1 MSRAWT
7 WIDSPEGLSELQLA
21 ILQFDLP
28 DRDVNVFTPDT
39 LRELGER
46 LDDLK
51 AMQPDALLVV
61 SGKRGSF
68 IAGADVDH
76 IRSVTDAEQGQA
88 AAALGQRVLRRFS
101 QLGLPT
107 VALIDGACVGG
118 GAELACWCTGR
129 VASIDDRTRFGFPEV
144 KLGIVPGFGGT
155 QRLPGIVGLPQAIA
169 LASSGRLLTAKQA
182 KRAGVVDAIV
192 HRDSLLRAGASL
204 AERLVAGTG
213 PKRRFRSNWPLVR
226 GVVAMMAGRA
236 VRKAAGPHY
245 PAPAEVPRLCRMALD
260 TPLDEGLEREART
273 LGRLVMSRASQSLL
287 HVYEL
292 SRASQAGGTRP
303 PKGGLIGVLG
313 AGVMG
318 GGIAGVAAAKGYRA
332 RMRDVSP
339 DGLGTGVK
347 AASQVIERSLRRS
360 FDKRTAVQAA
370 GDRLS
375 YSLGLDGFG
384 GADLVVEAVVEIQ
397 EIKEKV
403 LAEIEAHVSEA
414 CIIATN
420 TSSLSVKRLS
430 EAVGRP
436 ERFVGMHFFNP
447 VARMPLVEV
456 IRGPKTSDE
465 TVARVVGWAKALGK
479 NPVVVGD
486 SPGFLVNRVLMPYLA
501 EALKL
506 QSEGLDITLVDAAA
520 QRFGMPMGPFR
531 LIDEVGIDVA
541 SKVARTFSIQFPDR
555 FSESPLLNKM
565 AKDGRLGRK
574 SGGGFYDYKAG
585 RSTGAWKGLSMPD
598 FELPRDT
605 ITDRLMLRMADEG
618 FRCLEEGVASSAQD
632 VDLATVFGLGFP
644 PFLGGLC
651 RWVADEGPQVLLD
664 RLIALC
670 EEHGARFEPSR
681 RWRNVAAGKPVYR

>member
-1 MSRAWT
+1 MTTAWSWT
-7 WIDSPEGLSELQLA
+7 DAPAGLTELNLRV
-21 ILQFDLP
+21 LQFDLP

-39 LRELGER
+39 LEELGER

-51 AMQPDALLVV
+51 ADPPDALVIA
-61 SGKRGSF
+61 SGKHGSY

-76 IRSVTDAEQGQA
+76 IRSVKDAEEGQA
-88 AAALGQRVLRRFS
+88 AAEMGQRVLRRLS
-101 QLGLPT
+101 RLGFPT
-107 VALIDGACVGG
+107 IALIDGACVGG

-129 VASIDDRTRFGFPEV
+129 VASTDDRTRIGFPEV

-182 KRAGVVDAIV
+182 LRIGLVDAIG
-192 HRDSLLRAGASL
+192 HRDYLMQASATL
-204 AERLVAGTG
+204 AERFVAGKG
-213 PKRRFRSNWPLVR
+213 PKRSFRSNWPVAR
-226 GVVAMMAGRA
+226 GVVGMMASRA
-236 VRKAAGPHY
+236 VRKAAGAHY
-245 PAPAEVPRLCRMALD
+245 PAPMEAVKLCGLALR

-273 LGRLVMSRASQSLL
+273 IGRLVTTRASQSLL
-287 HVYEL
+287 HVYDL
-292 SRASQAGGTRP
+292 SRESQAGGEKP
-303 PKGGLIGVLG
+303 PKGGLLGVLG

-332 RMRDVSP
+332 RMRDISP
-339 DGLGTGVK
+339 DGLGKGVK
-347 AASQVIERSLRRS
+347 QAAQVIERAKRRS
-360 FDKRTAVQAA
+360 HDRRTAVQA
-370 GDRLS
+370 GNDRLS
-375 YSLGLDGFG
+375 YSLGLDGFA

-403 LAEIEAHVSEA
+403 LAELEGRVSEH
-414 CIIATN
+414 CVIATN

-430 EAVGRP
+430 EVIGRP

-447 VARMPLVEV
+447 VAKMPLVEV

-486 SPGFLVNRVLMPYLA
+486 APGFLVNRVLMPYLS
-501 EALKL
+501 EALRL
-506 QSEGLDITLVDAAA
+506 QSEGLDIAKVDAAA
-520 QRFGMPMGPFR
+520 KAFGMPMGPFR
-531 LIDEVGIDVA
+531 LLDEVGIDVA

-555 FSESPLLNKM
+555 FSESPALKKM
-565 AKDGRLGRK
+565 SKDGRLGRK
-574 SGGGFYDYKAG
+574 SGGGFYEYEGGKS
-585 RSTGAWKGLSMPD
+585 RGAWKGLSRPD
-598 FELPRDT
+598 EELDRQT

-618 FRCLEEGVASSAQD
+618 FRCLEEGVAASARD
-632 VDLATVFGLGFP
+632 VDLATVFGVGFP

-651 RWVADEGPQVLLD
+651 RWVGDEGPQVLLD

-670 EEHGARFEPSR
+670 EEHGGRFEPSR
-681 RWRNVAAGKPVYR
+681 RWRNIAAGKPLYR